1 VRRVTGLAAAAIIVL
16 AAAACGSSSSGGVS
30 NSSGGNPTVEVSFD
44 DTGCKPDSLTLPSGP
59 TKFHVKN
66 DGASS
71 ISEFEVLDS
80 KGAIVGEKE
89 SLTPGLDGTFSVDL
103 QAGATYTIAC
113 PGGTQHPTGTITVA
127 GGSSST
133 SGSESEAAGACVPAG
148 DPATAT
154 SHLAVDLHDFQITPA
169 SSTTAAGKIAVDG
182 TNTGT
187 HPHEVVVVK
196 GVAPA
201 DLPRAADG
209 SIDEDQLPGGAK
221 IGELEA
227 FAPGGSCSAVLDLSA
242 PGSYTLF
249 CNVVGVTEGAHV
261 KQGMVTTITLQ

>member
-1 VRRVTGLAAAAIIVL
+1 VSGVVRLASVLVIVL
-16 AAAACGSSSSGGVS
+16 AAGACGSSSSGRAS

-44 DTGCKPDSLTLPSGP
+44 DTGCKPDSLTLPAGP

-66 DGASS
+66 AGASS
-71 ISEFEVLDS
+71 ISEFEVLDG

-89 SLTPGLDGTFSVDL
+89 SLTPGLDGTFTVDL
-103 QAGATYTIAC
+103 QAGASYTIAC
-113 PGGTQHPTGTITVA
+113 PGGTEHPTGTVTVA
-127 GGSSST
+127 GASSSA
-133 SGSESEAAGACVPAG
+133 SGSESEAAGDCVPAG

-154 SHLAVDLHDFQITPA
+154 AHLAVDLHDFQITPA
-169 SSTTAAGKIAVDG
+169 SSTGITGKIAIDG
-182 TNTGT
+182 SNTGT

-209 SIDEDQLPGGAK
+209 SIDEDALPAGAA

-242 PGSYTLF
+242 PGRYTLF